1 MAKRRSSDGKELA
14 QSLTEWGISHGVSDD
29 PYLIGVSDAIYK
41 NRDLSI
47 WAEFEPLEYL
57 PQGNV
62 SQGAR
67 SIKWGRIVGI
77 TRNIL
82 VFAPVAL
89 TWKGVEEATTAFS
102 NFVAQNSASTVNF
115 LEFWQNG
122 YGVLPEAWTISSVA
136 RMDYIIVGIVILL
149 SLLATYLN
157 EHGRS
162 RRSIGQRSL
171 DLDRT
176 YLAIEIKK
184 YLATKREVSNLTI
197 TDGISDLMRN
207 LENTSKSLNQTA
219 FVLERAAKKYP
230 SDLTFRSEFKDFFNR
245 MNKALSKKEK

>member
-1 MAKRRSSDGKELA
+1 MAKRRSNDGKELA
-14 QSLTEWGISHGVSDD
+14 QSLSEWGIAHGVSED
-29 PYLIGVSDAIYK
+29 PYLNGVSDAIYK
-41 NRDLSI
+41 NRDLSV

-67 SIKWGRIVGI
+67 SIKWGRILGI
-77 TRNIL
+77 ARNIL

-122 YGVLPEAWTISSVA
+122 YGVLPEVWTISSVA
-136 RMDYIIVGIVILL
+136 RMDYIIVGIVIFL
-149 SLLATYLN
+149 SLFATYLN
-157 EHGRS
+157 EQGRS
-162 RRSIGQRSL
+162 RRSVGQRSL

-207 LENTSKSLNQTA
+207 FENTSKSLNQTVIA
-219 FVLERAAKKYP
+219 LERAAKKHP